1 MRAVAARVPGL
12 FCVVATLAG
21 CELSQV
27 TVATPESL
35 VVAEIYLRWEGGTR
49 SAQALLHQTRGES
62 PVPLAGATIRI
73 EGEGGGA
80 WMQPAVLPACI
91 EGPLPEEFEGACFRL
106 TGSPAGFI
114 RPGGRYTVEVNLDG
128 GRRIHG
134 SVTLPGDFRI
144 ETPRLSPFTGER
156 CHLPPGA
163 QLPLAWT
170 ASAGAR
176 AYVPEAEIFGLDGA
190 FLPEGIEVPS
200 DPVTL
205 LGLSVSER
213 DTTIVFPAEFG
224 IFNRFSSD
232 REILVALQRGLPA
245 AAPVD
250 GVMIISAQGR
260 NSVNWNRG
268 GNFNPSG
275 QVRTPSLF
283 GDGTGVVG
291 GIVNRSFAFTTAE
304 EPGIPPCLPE
314 P

>member
-1 MRAVAARVPGL
+1 
-12 FCVVATLAG
+12 
-21 CELSQV
+21 
-27 TVATPESL
+27 
-35 VVAEIYLRWEGGTR
+35 
-49 SAQALLHQTRGES
+49 
-62 PVPLAGATIRI
+62 
-73 EGEGGGA
+73 
-80 WMQPAVLPACI
+80 
-91 EGPLPEEFEGACFRL
+91 
-106 TGSPAGFI
+106 
-114 RPGGRYTVEVNLDG
+114 VNLDG

-134 SVTLPGDFRI
+134 AVTLPGGFMI
-144 ETPRLSPFTGER
+144 ESPGTRSWFGNR

-232 REILVALQRGLPA
+232 REILVALQRGFPA